1 MRVKKSSIAAGLLLG
16 ALGASA
22 SAATISA
29 GVNENGSS
37 FNQTTGGVYTYT
49 SGLGYDF
56 TASAATVASLTTIDE
71 IVVTL
76 SISDGDSDV
85 GDFDETNLFLTLD
98 GINTGLNLTGFTN
111 GQIVT
116 LTLNQLAP
124 GTGAAILAALQAD
137 NRLVGAVLDTD
148 ADGPG
153 GDTIA
158 FPGAIQTF
166 LDITGQTSTNGGGGP
181 GVIPL
186 PAAVVLAPIGACLAG
201 MYSRRFR
208 KAK

>member
-1 MRVKKSSIAAGLLLG
+1 MRVKKSSIAAGLLIG

-22 SAATISA
+22 SAATITA
-29 GVNENGSS
+29 GVNQNGTAPL
-37 FNQTTGGVYTYT
+37 QAGGTYVYT

-56 TASAATVASLTTIDE
+56 SADAATVASLTTIDE

-85 GDFDETNLFLTLD
+85 GDFDENNLFLSLD
-98 GINTGLNLTGFTN
+98 GINTGLSLQGFTN
-111 GQIVT
+111 GQIVS

-124 GTGAAILAALQAD
+124 ATGAAILAALQAD
-137 NRLVGAVLDTD
+137 NRLIGGVFDNDVDGPALDTI
-148 ADGPG
+148 G
-153 GDTIA
+153 
-158 FPGAIQTF
+158 FPGSIQTF
-166 LDITGQTSTNGGGGP
+166 LDITGQVNGGGPGGP